1 MNDLELINLLGFI
14 LVTIVLVIPSIY
26 VCLVMLAPIWF
37 TYYFRTPIKKE
48 HVVSYTEFE
57 KMFTNRS
64 DDTLFDLDINSFVVN
79 FSKINNESNK
89 KEQKKYRIYFK
100 TYKDYKKYVQF
111 VDNFDKEKE
120 IEEEKQY
127 QDDIRQLKGEE

>member
-1 MNDLELINLLGFI
+1 MNDLELIKLLGFI
-14 LVTIVLVIPSIY
+14 LVTIVLVIPSIHI
-26 VCLVMLAPIWF
+26 CLVISAPIWY

-100 TYKDYKKYVQF
+100 TYKDFKKYAQF
-111 VDNFDKEKE
+111 VDNFDKERE